1 MSKKVYVLIPVYN
14 VEKYI
19 KDCFNSLLAQT
30 YTNWEAIVVDDGS
43 KDNSGKICDEYVK
56 KDKRIQVIH
65 QENGGL
71 SMARRTAILTLPD
84 CDDSYCTFLDSDDLL
99 PENALEILIK
109 TAEQEDCDIVAGKML
124 QFSKSVKLNDNSF
137 AILNLQTFD
146 NNRILQDIYYGFFGY
161 GSYCVSICSRLF
173 RVSFFKRIYNTVD
186 SFPLY
191 FGEDLNLSI
200 RLTPEAKKLATI
212 DNIVYCYRNN
222 GGTSKFM
229 KSFVD
234 DSIFLYKL
242 KKEYAAKYNVSD
254 YYKGLIDVEMKN
266 LAMTYFVMCRRTKTY
281 PHGKFEDEIQYLI
294 NIPEF
299 YNATSSIPDETLKND
314 HSEIP
319 GFTRAFKERDIETIK
334 KLAVTEAKK
343 GKVKRFIKKFM

>member
-109 TAEQEDCDIVAGKML
+109 TAEQENCDIVAGNSL
-124 QFSKSVKLNDNSF
+124 QFSRKIQSYDNTEK
-137 AILNLQTFD
+137 ILNLKTF
-146 NNRILQDIYYGFFGY
+146 NKEQILQELYFGFFGY
-161 GSYCVSICSRLF
+161 SSYSVSIWSRLY
-173 RVSFFKRIYNTVD
+173 RTSFFKKIYLTID
-186 SFPLY
+186 SFPFY
-191 FGEDLNLSI
+191 FGEDLNLTI

-212 DNIVYCYRNN
+212 ENIVYCYRCN
-222 GGTSKFM
+222 GGTSRFM
-229 KSFVD
+229 KTLAD
-234 DSIFLYKL
+234 DSVFIYKL
-242 KKEYAAKYNVSD
+242 KKEYSEKYNVSD

-266 LAMTYFVMCRRTKTY
+266 LAMTYFVMCRRIKTY

-299 YNATSSIPDETLKND
+299 YNAISSIPDETLKND
-314 HSEIP
+314 HSEIQ
-319 GFTRAFKERDIETIK
+319 GFTRAFKEKDVETIK
-334 KLAVTEAKK
+334 KLAVAEANK
-343 GKVKRFIKKFM
+343 GKIKRFIKRFM